1 MEEKELNMDTLNLLR
16 AVMKISSSLND
27 LDEVIEQK
35 TYYKYGFKIEA
46 RRWVAFM
53 EQHTAD
59 LMKSLVEEDS
69 NLLMEVYNAIDEAGS
84 KVQMNTPEHTSL
96 LLFYVKLK
104 SALHDIETMGDT
116 RNTFY
121 PKFIEVFTKKV
132 TSQIE
137 NQYNFIQNTIDSEG
151 NGVDIIIDFYNKLG
165 SKIMH
170 IENDLQD

>member
-35 TYYKYGFKIEA
+35 VYYKYGFKIEA

-69 NLLMEVYNAIDEAGS
+69 NLLMEVYNSIDEAGS

-96 LLFYVKLK
+96 LLFYTYQELSYLLV
-104 SALHDIETMGDT
+104 
-116 RNTFY
+116 
-121 PKFIEVFTKKV
+121 
-132 TSQIE
+132 
-137 NQYNFIQNTIDSEG
+137 
-151 NGVDIIIDFYNKLG
+151 
-165 SKIMH
+165 
-170 IENDLQD
+170 